1 MTEQRT
7 ANVQMSRTVG
17 VVWASQLHFTL
28 NNGQITKITLFGCF
42 PSEIF
47 FSSIAVENS
56 WKIKLW
62 LKPVGI
68 TAKTSLPSSKQFTA
82 ILCPCFCSKCKLE
95 LTESLRNTPW
105 VTKSTDARRV
115 TWNVLRLHWIL
126 SSVIFNQSDRC
137 VRQRTRGI
145 QKSIARVQAHF
156 SSPHSSRRLRRLA
169 IAAPPPL
176 PIKWACS
183 QATIISN
190 ITHCFQ
196 LQSTSLGSKEGIWKL
211 SFIQASAPSGNRTI
225 HSCLSKRSFSLF
237 IKTRAWEKE

>member
-1 MTEQRT
+1 MTEQRS

-62 LKPVGI
+62 PKPVGI

-183 QATIISN
+183 QAMAYSELN
-190 ITHCFQ
+190 F
-196 LQSTSLGSKEGIWKL
+196 
-211 SFIQASAPSGNRTI
+211 
-225 HSCLSKRSFSLF
+225 
-237 IKTRAWEKE
+237 